1 MNFSDFIGKAKTL
14 SLSPSELKI
23 VTNIANTYINQYQ
36 TATESFLQKNS
47 VLLPRDIF
55 SSIYLDKNDK
65 SLKPRYIHLGTYV
78 VEERKNKSEKSVD
91 VFLVINAPTTTNN
104 GVYRESVEE
113 IYLFHDLFKNF
124 TKHGVVNTVS
134 HEIIHTVQHYKYV
147 SDNYEDSIKNNELP
161 NRDFYLEPVE
171 IEATLGGVISSL
183 YDTFLTHLTMI
194 KKYNKL
200 HDKTLTHYYEKK
212 ALQYIEG
219 LLKFIQSS
227 PSIYDTLTS
236 KDIPNVIL
244 SKITF
249 FSVLSTK
256 DRMKRKYQADL
267 YKVVQRMQKDLE
279 FVKSGLK

>member
-23 VTNIANTYINQYQ
+23 VTSIANTYINQYQ
-36 TATESFLQKNS
+36 TATEEFLQKNS
-47 VLLPRDIF
+47 VLLPRNVF

-65 SLKPRYIHLGTYV
+65 SLKPRYIHLGAYI
-78 VEERKNKSEKSVD
+78 VEERINKSEKSVD

-134 HEIIHTVQHYKYV
+134 HEIIHAVQHYKYV
-147 SDNYEDSIKNNELP
+147 SDNYDVSIINNELP

-200 HDKTLTHYYEKK
+200 YDKTLTHYYEKK
-212 ALQYIEG
+212 ALQYIESI
-219 LLKFIQSS
+219 LKFIQSS

-236 KDIPNVIL
+236 KDIPDVIL
-244 SKITF
+244 TKITF

-256 DRMKRKYQADL
+256 DRMKKKYQADL